1 MTTNTEGAASAGDPI
16 VQDREEDPA
25 TEQQQEFQRFRITT
39 EEDLNKWSMTDGMVQ
54 YVHDNFERY
63 ISEKD
68 IKEGVL
74 SNNPRPENLVPAKK
88 LDDFLADLL
97 KDRKKTQ
104 ELAYEA
110 TLEKVSNKNLDVLG
124 PLGKLWLSVDA
135 INNYKQ
141 GHQEGEPP
149 KLSVQDTSDERI
161 F

>member
-25 TEQQQEFQRFRITT
+25 TERQQEFQRFRITT
-39 EEDLNKWSMTDGMVQ
+39 EDLNKWSMTDGMVQ

-110 TLEKVSNKNLDVLG
+110 TLEKVSNKK
-124 PLGKLWLSVDA
+124 PRRAWA
-135 INNYKQ
+135 A
-141 GHQEGEPP
+141 
-149 KLSVQDTSDERI
+149 R
-161 F
+161 